1 VARNLWLCGAIGR
14 GIRGLDGALVSKAFA
29 ALPQA
34 FRYLTSQ
41 GQIQVFD
48 QVSRRGFLALVPF
61 ALAACTS
68 SRALP
73 GFGVEPTR
81 YIDPMYIEMYAA
93 LPAERYPIPAFN
105 PAQVDPRLLR
115 QVVPYQT
122 TERAGTIIV
131 DPGQRYLY
139 LTRSDGYAIR

>member
-1 VARNLWLCGAIGR
+1 FVRKSMVTCLLVLQTVREDRRAGAQVNHGCSRECYPSGRVARNLWLCGAIGR

-61 ALAACTS
+61 A
-68 SRALP
+68 
-73 GFGVEPTR
+73 
-81 YIDPMYIEMYAA
+81 
-93 LPAERYPIPAFN
+93 
-105 PAQVDPRLLR
+105 
-115 QVVPYQT
+115 
-122 TERAGTIIV
+122 
-131 DPGQRYLY
+131 
-139 LTRSDGYAIR
+139 